1 MKEFLN
7 QLVKNKR
14 LNLAFT
20 LAEVLIT
27 LGIIGIVA
35 ALTMPTLI
43 NKTRNKELH
52 TAFLKVYSELN
63 QVAQKYYA
71 DNGISVTEATI
82 DTQSNL
88 ANQIMTEYFKGA
100 TKVTRGGMGTKD
112 EEGNYKAFYSIRTLN
127 GHKYS
132 GGANSQGSDS
142 SFICDNSPFYLTASG
157 ALIIFNDFAT
167 VLDQTGPVVCVDTN
181 GQKAPNRYGMDYF
194 LFAFTKDGK
203 VTPMGDIRQKTT
215 GSLSSNGGA
224 TNFFRKGVDYCSN
237 SIDDI
242 SKNTSC
248 AYYALSNTHPT
259 KIGKD
264 YWNDFLGEVSF
275 R

>member
-1 MKEFLN
+1 M
-7 QLVKNKR
+7 VKLKSMSFQNKQEQ
-14 LNLAFT
+14 AFT

-27 LGIIGIVA
+27 LGIIGVVA
-35 ALTMPTLI
+35 ALTLPSLI
-43 NKTRNKELH
+43 NRTKNRELH
-52 TAFLKVYSELN
+52 TAFLKTYSELN

-71 DNGISVTEATI
+71 DNEISVTEANI
-82 DTQSNL
+82 DSHSNL
-88 ANQIMTEYFKGA
+88 SSQIMTEYYKGA
-100 TKVTRGGMGTKD
+100 TKLTNGGMGTKD

-132 GGANSQGSDS
+132 GGENSQGSNS

-157 ALIIFNDFAT
+157 AVIIFNDNAT
-167 VLDQTGPVVCVDTN
+167 GKDQTGPVVCVDVN

-203 VTPMGDIRQKTT
+203 VVPMGDTNQTSIGTV
-215 GSLSSNGGA
+215 A
-224 TNFFRKGVDYCSN
+224 TNGSAGNFFKIGSHNCLNNV
-237 SIDDI
+237 DDI

-248 AYYALSNTHPT
+248 AYYALSNTHPNKT
-259 KIGKD
+259 GKD